1 VPVGATISAS
11 SAGAAADWV
20 WAKLLMIDS
29 ASQPGAGWRA
39 PTSASSSPAVG
50 RSPGCL
56 ARQRPTSGRSSSG
69 TSSSFTGM
77 LTSRYI
83 SAPGDPEPKGP
94 CPVAAKVST
103 APRLNM
109 SLARPMS

>member
-1 VPVGATISAS
+1 
-11 SAGAAADWV
+11 
-20 WAKLLMIDS
+20 MIDS
-29 ASQPGAGWRA
+29 ASQPGAGWMA

-56 ARQRPTSGRSSSG
+56 ARQWPTSGRSSLG
-69 TSSSFTGM
+69 TLSSFAWL

-83 SAPGDPEPKGP
+83 SAPGDPEPNGP
-94 CPVAAKVST
+94 CPVAAKVRT

-109 SLARPMS
+109 SLAGPMS